1 MVRRA
6 EIGDERWTDKGVAK
20 DERGGGRDCARSS
33 RACDA
38 EGICLGGR
46 AAEAGGEKGRRT
58 WMLRSIFNWVVGIY
72 KSASRLRATMFA
84 PPFPVRHR
92 KQVSIGGPPK
102 AVLGGPQRKPAPLQ
116 PPKPKKLVVR
126 LPAHPPALPPLPALG
141 YPVVPPPDAATRDI
155 FPPDVWRRLV
165 PDTIDVFLPGQVRC
179 SLLSRSKDADASQ
192 HAWDALRQQVI
203 EQKLVQLGVERGSGS
218 SIPHIYAPHARAASV
233 SLSCSP
239 PRRANSR
246 QISSPADPALLL
258 FKLNKLQQ
266 QQHDG
271 LLSPAL
277 SSPHPF
283 IPSPHF
289 LPMAPIP
296 PRHAHTMSLVQPP
309 VFHPIP
315 YHTALSPAPRP
326 PVVVPQPRHSP
337 NGLAPTRYRPDF
349 VRGFGLETPEEA
361 DEDEALAAVASQPP
375 PEPSPAAPAPEEADD
390 PGTTGTATATATDTL
405 SRVHSRHE
413 SKFSASLSVPS
424 RIRTPPAADVTA
436 DVDADAAGEWT
447 GSEDLYLS
455 ESSDSEVRVFR
466 VVYIC
471 PLTPCNQSIGEWSN
485 PSDEER
491 ARRNRVQRRIR
502 RRQQHLSNKPRR
514 LPNFPKPPV
523 EPSMARHS
531 LPQSDRDE
539 DVMSNPSEEYLAVA
553 TGSFYASRSPNSH
566 SLPPL
571 KHSRSPSAGQ
581 YSAHDPA
588 QAHSRTS
595 SDTFGVHYQQHL
607 QEQHQVQLPTPIS
620 AQASLNPFAKP
631 FVFGVARPTQQQPQ
645 QLAPPSAPLLS
656 HSPLP
661 SVGSTVAHASISSIH
676 SLTAAK
682 PLNVSAP
689 EFKPTGF
696 TFRPPPGVP
705 QMPTLQLPT
714 ELGLGLGL
722 GPTPDG
728 GWGIGGSVSPAGMF
742 SKPLPAPPLSSS
754 QDMRNQQGRE
764 KRQRRNSSTGDIA
777 MFDEGDSL
785 RSFRFPTNVDS
796 PKSLRSMRRSMSD
809 ASVHHRVTSSDKENR
824 DVEPF
829 SYAAFATV
837 ATLPYVPLPKEDEG
851 EKDMD
856 IEQDARGLVN
866 VDESIYADDS
876 TAKMERPDEN
886 ENEEEE
892 EGTSLFR
899 SKRRPPLPS
908 DFRQETTRKNTVPA
922 GLFKALAN
930 GNNREGEE
938 RTRKAVRSR
947 LSSHDFFEEYRKP
960 SLDDINVPRISN
972 SLSRGL
978 FTTGLF
984 VSRDESEANGEE
996 SSSEAEKPS
1005 LDDNDDVFSAS
1016 RQRQQHKRRG
1026 SSLPDDLHD
1035 VEDDGADRVL
1045 AESPGLE
1052 LTTRDDMQD
1061 FEERLFSLIEDRL
1074 GVLERAMSERR
1085 DESSSVLNSKTEAMV
1100 TDMVSLFRAQL
1111 QENALRSLEDSQMDA
1126 RGEMDFQLIKD
1137 IVDQGHKELA
1147 DMLRKELID
1156 SSDRHLQAQQFKDI
1170 VVRVV
1175 EDVGSR
1181 TVSAIVETV
1190 ADLSARQE
1198 AVVNRMTFA
1207 PVRERDG
1214 LVEKLVSVLS
1224 PMLQQGQHHAP
1235 RVDPIDYEFLTSQ
1248 LAQAVKPHISQ
1259 LIDLA
1264 ADKRETAS
1272 LIVDQ
1277 ILPLLPVQ
1285 SPAVDVEALTIKLT
1299 AEMRRVIAPID
1310 AHEIKEQVAD
1320 LVIERLDSRLAVR
1333 DKAFSV
1339 DAIATRVAESV
1350 AGAVE
1355 ESVKKVQDALERQE
1369 TGRHTETEELSLR
1382 ISELPAKL
1390 AERMDGLADA
1400 QDRILSQLDKPV
1412 LTPVKTDI
1420 EDGFNALAVNVEQ
1433 LLGAS
1438 KTLEGR
1444 DEELLA
1450 LNKEILDRLLSLPD
1464 ALVAASN
1471 VLSDT
1476 HSELVSSVESSR
1488 REVDDLRKLN
1498 AEYQVQVAKSRGAH
1512 GQVRVEKDALSDK
1525 LASVEADRERL
1536 RTQLAETQS
1545 ERSTHATEIT
1555 SLKLRNVELE
1565 EALSQALTRLQIA
1578 DVSTAA
1584 NQQRLAES
1592 EQANRDL
1599 SNEKQALQATVRLLM
1614 FQVCAMLM
1622 VNLHRSS
1629 LSTCSSTM

>member
-1 MVRRA
+1 
-6 EIGDERWTDKGVAK
+6 
-20 DERGGGRDCARSS
+20 
-33 RACDA
+33 
-38 EGICLGGR
+38 
-46 AAEAGGEKGRRT
+46 
-58 WMLRSIFNWVVGIY
+58 
-72 KSASRLRATMFA
+72 MFA
-84 PPFPVRHR
+84 PLVFPVRHK

-102 AVLGGPQRKPAPLQ
+102 AVLGGPQRKPSLQ
-116 PPKPKKLVVR
+116 PTLKPKKLVVR
-126 LPAHPPALPPLPALG
+126 LPAHSPALPPLPVHAA
-141 YPVVPPPDAATRDI
+141 PAVPQPDPATRDI
-155 FPPDVWRRLV
+155 FPPDIWRRVV
-165 PDTIDVFLPGQVRC
+165 PDTIDVFLPGQVR
-179 SLLSRSKDADASQ
+179 LLWFFALPAPRADAPQ
-192 HAWDALRQQVI
+192 HAWEALRQQVI

-218 SIPHIYAPHARAASV
+218 SVPHIYAPHARAASV
-233 SLSCSP
+233 SLPSSLA
-239 PRRANSR
+239 RRANSC

-258 FKLNKLQQ
+258 FKLNKLHQQ

-277 SSPHPF
+277 SSPHPPF
-283 IPSPHF
+283 IPSSHF
-289 LPMAPIP
+289 LPIAPAP

-309 VFHPIP
+309 AFHPIP

-326 PVVVPQPRHSP
+326 PVVVPQPRHSI

-361 DEDEALAAVASQPP
+361 DEDEERAAVALA
-375 PEPSPAAPAPEEADD
+375 EPAPAIPALAPEEPDD
-390 PGTTGTATATATDTL
+390 PGTATVAGTH
-405 SRVHSRHE
+405 SCVHSRHE

-424 RIRTPPAADVTA
+424 RIRTPPVADGNA
-436 DVDADAAGEWT
+436 DLDADAAGEWT

-466 VVYIC
+466 VVHIC

-491 ARRNRVQRRIR
+491 ARRERVQRRIR
-502 RRQQHLSNKPRR
+502 RRQRQLSNKPRR
-514 LPNFPKPPV
+514 LPNFPKPPE
-523 EPSMARHS
+523 EPSMARLS
-531 LPQSDRDE
+531 MPSSDREE
-539 DVMSNPSEEYLAVA
+539 DIMSNPSEEYLAVA
-553 TGSFYASRSPNSH
+553 AGSFYASRSPVSH
-566 SLPPL
+566 SLPPPL
-571 KHSRSPSAGQ
+571 KHSRSPSASQ

-607 QEQHQVQLPTPIS
+607 QEQQQLPTPIS
-620 AQASLNPFAKP
+620 AQPSLNPFAKP
-631 FVFGVARPTQQQPQ
+631 FVFGTSRPSQ

-661 SVGSTVAHASISSIH
+661 SVGSTAAHASISSIH
-676 SLTAAK
+676 SLTSAK
-682 PLNVSAP
+682 PLNISAP

-714 ELGLGLGL
+714 EIGVGLGL

-728 GWGIGGSVSPAGMF
+728 GWGIGGSVSPAGLF
-742 SKPLPAPPLSSS
+742 SRPLPAPPSSLS

-764 KRQRRNSSTGDIA
+764 KRQRRNSSSGDVGNII
-777 MFDEGDSL
+777 MFDECDSL
-785 RSFRFPTNVDS
+785 RSFRFPTSVDS
-796 PKSLRSMRRSMSD
+796 PKSLRRSMSD

-837 ATLPYVPLPKEDEG
+837 ATLPYVPLPKEDES
-851 EKDMD
+851 EKDMEVED
-856 IEQDARGLVN
+856 DAGGHVN
-866 VDESIYADDS
+866 VEESTFADDS
-876 TAKMERPDEN
+876 TAKNDTRREYEN
-886 ENEEEE
+886 ENENEVENEEE

-899 SKRRPPLPS
+899 SKRRPPLPL
-908 DFRQETTRKNTVPA
+908 DFRQEATRKNTVPA

-938 RTRKAVRSR
+938 RTRKSVRSR
-947 LSSHDFFEEYRKP
+947 LGSRDFFEDHRKP
-960 SLDDINVPRISN
+960 SLDDSNVPRISN
-972 SLSRGL
+972 TLNRSLFTAGL
-978 FTTGLF
+978 FGN
-984 VSRDESEANGEE
+984 RDESEANGEE
-996 SSSEAEKPS
+996 SASEAYQMEKPS
-1005 LDDNDDVFSAS
+1005 LDDDDVFSAT
-1016 RQRQQHKRRG
+1016 RQHQQHKRRG

-1035 VEDDGADRVL
+1035 VEDDSVDRALV
-1045 AESPGLE
+1045 ESPGLE
-1052 LTTRDDMQD
+1052 LTTRDDMQN
-1061 FEERLFSLIEDRL
+1061 FEERLIGMIEDRL
-1074 GVLERAMSERR
+1074 AVLERAMSERR
-1085 DESSSVLNSKTEAMV
+1085 DEGSSMLNSKTEAMV
-1100 TDMVSLFRAQL
+1100 ADMVSLFRAQL

-1156 SSDRHLQAQQFKDI
+1156 SAERQFQAQQFNDI

-1181 TVSAIVETV
+1181 TVSAIVGTV

-1198 AVVNRMTFA
+1198 ATVNRVASA
-1207 PVRERDG
+1207 PIWERDG

-1224 PMLQQGQHHAP
+1224 PMLQQQHQAP
-1235 RVDPIDYEFLTSQ
+1235 RMDPIDYEFLTSQ

-1264 ADKRETAS
+1264 ADKRETAG

-1285 SPAVDVEALTIKLT
+1285 SPAVDEDALTIKLT
-1299 AEMRRVIAPID
+1299 TEVRRVIAPID

-1339 DAIATRVAESV
+1339 DAITTRVAESV
-1350 AGAVE
+1350 TGAVE
-1355 ESVKKVQDALERQE
+1355 ESVKEIQVVLDKMVERQE
-1369 TGRHTETEELSLR
+1369 TERRTEAEELSLR

-1400 QDRILSQLDKPV
+1400 QDRILSRLDKPV
-1412 LTPVKTDI
+1412 LTPVKSDV
-1420 EDGFNALAVNVEQ
+1420 EDTVMAIAGNVEQ

-1438 KTLEGR
+1438 KTLKGR
-1444 DEELLA
+1444 DDELLA
-1450 LNKEILDRLLSLPD
+1450 LNKEILDKLLSLPD

-1476 HSELVSSVESSR
+1476 HSELVSSLESSR
-1488 REVDDLRKLN
+1488 REVDELRKLN
-1498 AEYQVQVAKSRGAH
+1498 AEYQAQMAKARGAH
-1512 GQVRVEKDALSDK
+1512 GLVRVEKDAVSDK

-1536 RTQLAETQS
+1536 RTQLTETQS
-1545 ERSTHATEIT
+1545 EKSAEIS
-1555 SLKLRNVELE
+1555 SLKIRNVELE
-1565 EALSQALTRLQIA
+1565 EALSQALTRLQAA
-1578 DVSTAA
+1578 DVSAA
-1584 NQQRLAES
+1584 VNQQRLAGL
-1592 EQANRDL
+1592 EQASRDL
-1599 SNEKQALQATVRLLM
+1599 SNEKQALQATVRLPIELNHDADGKL
-1614 FQVCAMLM
+1614 V
-1622 VNLHRSS
+1622 
-1629 LSTCSSTM
+1629 

>member
-1 MVRRA
+1 M
-6 EIGDERWTDKGVAK
+6 
-20 DERGGGRDCARSS
+20 
-33 RACDA
+33 
-38 EGICLGGR
+38 LGQP
-46 AAEAGGEKGRRT
+46 
-58 WMLRSIFNWVVGIY
+58 L
-72 KSASRLRATMFA
+72 L
-84 PPFPVRHR
+84 
-92 KQVSIGGPPK
+92 
-102 AVLGGPQRKPAPLQ
+102 VLSYS
-116 PPKPKKLVVR
+116 
-126 LPAHPPALPPLPALG
+126 H
-141 YPVVPPPDAATRDI
+141 
-155 FPPDVWRRLV
+155 
-165 PDTIDVFLPGQVRC
+165 
-179 SLLSRSKDADASQ
+179 
-192 HAWDALRQQVI
+192 
-203 EQKLVQLGVERGSGS
+203 
-218 SIPHIYAPHARAASV
+218 
-233 SLSCSP
+233 
-239 PRRANSR
+239 PRRPRADSH

-266 QQHDG
+266 QQQHDG

-277 SSPHPF
+277 SSPHPSF

-289 LPMAPIP
+289 LPMAPVP

-326 PVVVPQPRHSP
+326 PVVVVPQPRHSP

-361 DEDEALAAVASQPP
+361 DEDEALAAVANQPP
-375 PEPSPAAPAPEEADD
+375 AEPAPAAPAPEEPDD
-390 PGTTGTATATATDTL
+390 QGTTGTATATVTDAH

-466 VVYIC
+466 VVHIC
-471 PLTPCNQSIGEWSN
+471 PLTPSNQSIGEWSN

-514 LPNFPKPPV
+514 LPNFPKPPE
-523 EPSMARHS
+523 EPSMARLS
-531 LPQSDRDE
+531 MPQDE
-539 DVMSNPSEEYLAVA
+539 DIMSNPSEEYLAVA

-566 SLPPL
+566 SLPLPL

-607 QEQHQVQLPTPIS
+607 QDQHQAQLPTPIS
-620 AQASLNPFAKP
+620 AQPSLNPFAKP
-631 FVFGVARPTQQQPQ
+631 FVFGVGRPAQQ
-645 QLAPPSAPLLS
+645 QLAPPNAPILA

-676 SLTAAK
+676 SLTSTK

-722 GPTPDG
+722 GPTADG

-742 SKPLPAPPLSSS
+742 SKPLPTPPSSS
-754 QDMRNQQGRE
+754 PQDMRNQQGRE
-764 KRQRRNSSTGDIA
+764 KRQRRNSSSGDVA
-777 MFDEGDSL
+777 MFDECDSL

-809 ASVHHRVTSSDKENR
+809 ASVHHRVTSSDRENR
-824 DVEPF
+824 GVEPF

-856 IEQDARGLVN
+856 VEEDAEGRVN
-866 VDESIYADDS
+866 VDESTYADES

-886 ENEEEE
+886 ENEEEEEEE

-930 GNNREGEE
+930 GNNNREGEE

-947 LSSHDFFEEYRKP
+947 LGSHDFFEEYRKP
-960 SLDDINVPRISN
+960 SLDDMNVPRISN
-972 SLSRGL
+972 SVSRGL

-984 VSRDESEANGEE
+984 ASQDESEVNGEE
-996 SSSEAEKPS
+996 STSEAEKP
-1005 LDDNDDVFSAS
+1005 DDNDDVFSAS

-1035 VEDDGADRVL
+1035 VEDDGADRALV
-1045 AESPGLE
+1045 ESPGLE

-1085 DESSSVLNSKTEAMV
+1085 DESSSVLNSKTEAMIA
-1100 TDMVSLFRAQL
+1100 DMVSLFRAQL

-1147 DMLRKELID
+1147 NLLRKELID

-1198 AVVNRMTFA
+1198 ARMAFA

-1224 PMLQQGQHHAP
+1224 PMLQQQQQHHAS

-1299 AEMRRVIAPID
+1299 TEVRRVIAPID

-1355 ESVKKVQDALERQE
+1355 ESVKKMQGALDKVVQRQE
-1369 TGRHTETEELSLR
+1369 TGRFTETEELSLR

-1400 QDRILSQLDKPV
+1400 QDRILSQLDKPM
-1412 LTPVKTDI
+1412 LAPVKTDI
-1420 EDGFNALAVNVEQ
+1420 EDGVNAIAVNVEQ

-1450 LNKEILDRLLSLPD
+1450 LNKEILDKLLSLPD

-1488 REVDDLRKLN
+1488 REVDDMRKLN
-1498 AEYQVQVAKSRGAH
+1498 AEYQVQVAKARSAH
-1512 GQVRVEKDALSDK
+1512 GLVRVEKDALSDK

-1545 ERSTHATEIT
+1545 EQSAQATEIT
-1555 SLKLRNVELE
+1555 SLKIRNVELE

-1584 NQQRLAES
+1584 NQQRLAEL

-1599 SNEKQALQATVRLLM
+1599 NNEKQALQTTVR
-1614 FQVCAMLM
+1614 FQV
-1622 VNLHRSS
+1622 
-1629 LSTCSSTM
+1629 LS

>member
-1 MVRRA
+1 
-6 EIGDERWTDKGVAK
+6 
-20 DERGGGRDCARSS
+20 
-33 RACDA
+33 
-38 EGICLGGR
+38 
-46 AAEAGGEKGRRT
+46 
-58 WMLRSIFNWVVGIY
+58 
-72 KSASRLRATMFA
+72 
-84 PPFPVRHR
+84 
-92 KQVSIGGPPK
+92 
-102 AVLGGPQRKPAPLQ
+102 
-116 PPKPKKLVVR
+116 
-126 LPAHPPALPPLPALG
+126 
-141 YPVVPPPDAATRDI
+141 
-155 FPPDVWRRLV
+155 
-165 PDTIDVFLPGQVRC
+165 
-179 SLLSRSKDADASQ
+179 
-192 HAWDALRQQVI
+192 
-203 EQKLVQLGVERGSGS
+203 
-218 SIPHIYAPHARAASV
+218 
-233 SLSCSP
+233 
-239 PRRANSR
+239 
-246 QISSPADPALLL
+246 
-258 FKLNKLQQ
+258 
-266 QQHDG
+266 
-271 LLSPAL
+271 
-277 SSPHPF
+277 
-283 IPSPHF
+283 
-289 LPMAPIP
+289 
-296 PRHAHTMSLVQPP
+296 
-309 VFHPIP
+309 
-315 YHTALSPAPRP
+315 
-326 PVVVPQPRHSP
+326 
-337 NGLAPTRYRPDF
+337 
-349 VRGFGLETPEEA
+349 
-361 DEDEALAAVASQPP
+361 
-375 PEPSPAAPAPEEADD
+375 
-390 PGTTGTATATATDTL
+390 
-405 SRVHSRHE
+405 
-413 SKFSASLSVPS
+413 
-424 RIRTPPAADVTA
+424 
-436 DVDADAAGEWT
+436 
-447 GSEDLYLS
+447 
-455 ESSDSEVRVFR
+455 
-466 VVYIC
+466 
-471 PLTPCNQSIGEWSN
+471 
-485 PSDEER
+485 
-491 ARRNRVQRRIR
+491 
-502 RRQQHLSNKPRR
+502 
-514 LPNFPKPPV
+514 
-523 EPSMARHS
+523 MARH
-531 LPQSDRDE
+531 SDRDE
-539 DVMSNPSEEYLAVA
+539 DIMSNPSEEYLAVA

-566 SLPPL
+566 SLPLPL

-595 SDTFGVHYQQHL
+595 SDTFGVHYQQ
-607 QEQHQVQLPTPIS
+607 QHQVQLPTPIS
-620 AQASLNPFAKP
+620 AQPSLNPFAKP
-631 FVFGVARPTQQQPQ
+631 FVFGAARPTPQ

-676 SLTAAK
+676 SLSSAK

-689 EFKPTGF
+689 EFKPTGGF

-714 ELGLGLGL
+714 EIGLGLGL
-722 GPTPDG
+722 GPTADG

-742 SKPLPAPPLSSS
+742 SKPLPAAPLSSS
-754 QDMRNQQGRE
+754 QDLRNQQGRE
-764 KRQRRNSSTGDIA
+764 KRQRRNSSSGDLA

-796 PKSLRSMRRSMSD
+796 PKSLRSIRRSMSD
-809 ASVHHRVTSSDKENR
+809 ASVHHRITSSDKENR

-856 IEQDARGLVN
+856 VEELVN
-866 VDESIYADDS
+866 VDESAYADES
-876 TAKMERPDEN
+876 TAKMERPDET
-886 ENEEEE
+886 EIEEEE

-908 DFRQETTRKNTVPA
+908 DFRQETARKNTVPA

-947 LSSHDFFEEYRKP
+947 LGSHDFFEEYRKP

-996 SSSEAEKPS
+996 STSEAEKPS
-1005 LDDNDDVFSAS
+1005 LDDDDVFSAS

-1035 VEDDGADRVL
+1035 VEDDGADRALV
-1045 AESPGLE
+1045 ESPGLE

-1061 FEERLFSLIEDRL
+1061 FEDRLFTLIEDRL
-1074 GVLERAMSERR
+1074 GVLERAMSDRR

-1100 TDMVSLFRAQL
+1100 ADMVSLFRAQL
-1111 QENALRSLEDSQMDA
+1111 QENALRSLDDSQMDA
-1126 RGEMDFQLIKD
+1126 RGEMDFQLLKD
-1137 IVDQGHKELA
+1137 IVDQGHKDLA

-1170 VVRVV
+1170 VVRIV

-1198 AVVNRMTFA
+1198 AVVNRMAFA

-1224 PMLQQGQHHAP
+1224 PMLQQGQHHGP
-1235 RVDPIDYEFLTSQ
+1235 RVDAIDYEFLTTQ

-1285 SPAVDVEALTIKLT
+1285 SPAVDVEALTVKLT
-1299 AEMRRVIAPID
+1299 TEVRRVIAPID

-1355 ESVKKVQDALERQE
+1355 GSVQGALDKVVERQE

-1390 AERMDGLADA
+1390 AERLADA
-1400 QDRILSQLDKPV
+1400 QDRILSHLDK
-1412 LTPVKTDI
+1412 LPVKTDI
-1420 EDGFNALAVNVEQ
+1420 EDGVNAIAVNVEQ

-1450 LNKEILDRLLSLPD
+1450 LNKEILDKLLSLPD

-1488 REVDDLRKLN
+1488 REVDDMRKLN
-1498 AEYQVQVAKSRGAH
+1498 AEYQVQVVKARSAH
-1512 GQVRVEKDALSDK
+1512 GLVRVEKDALSDK

-1545 ERSTHATEIT
+1545 EQSAHATEIT
-1555 SLKLRNVELE
+1555 SLKTRNVELE

-1578 DVSTAA
+1578 DVSMAA
-1584 NQQRLAES
+1584 NQQRLAEL
-1592 EQANRDL
+1592 EQTNRDL
-1599 SNEKQALQATVRLLM
+1599 SGEKQALQTAVRLLV
-1614 FQVCAMLM
+1614 FQV
-1622 VNLHRSS
+1622 
-1629 LSTCSSTM
+1629 